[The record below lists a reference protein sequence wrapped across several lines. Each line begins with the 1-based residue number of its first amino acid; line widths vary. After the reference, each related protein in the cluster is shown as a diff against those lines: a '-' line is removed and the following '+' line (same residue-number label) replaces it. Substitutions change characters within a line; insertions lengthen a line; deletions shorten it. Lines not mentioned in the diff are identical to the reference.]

1 MGARYTV
8 SRQAALSTTADHFT
22 IINPATRALKIW
34 AIRVGGA
41 GTTSGYNEVLVSRS
55 TGGVTGGGA
64 ITPTPKAT
72 LSAASGCTVNTTWG
86 TQPTIG
92 VTIHRVPI
100 NANGAVNNITFLPGN
115 EIDVPPSGQISVRS
129 ATGTGAVAVE
139 IEWEEV
145 G

>member
-1 MGARYTV
+1 MGARYSV

-22 IINPATRALKIW
+22 LQVPATRAAKIW

-41 GTTSGYNEVLVSRS
+41 GTTSGYNEVLIARS
-55 TGGVTGGGA
+55 TGGVTPGAA

-72 LSAASGCTVNTTWG
+72 LSAAAGSSAPTTWG

-92 VTIHRVPI
+92 VTVQRVPI
-100 NANGAVNNITFLPGN
+100 NSNGAINNVTFLPGN
-115 EIDVPPSGQISVRS
+115 EIDIPPSGQISVRS
-129 ATGTGAVAVE
+129 ASGTAAVSVE
-139 IEWEEV
+139 IEFEEV